1 MELRQLE
8 YFAAVARHRHFTRAA
23 EESYVTQS
31 ALSQQVRR
39 LEEEL
44 GLLLLRRTP
53 HGVEL
58 TPAGEELAAR
68 AEAILATVAEA
79 RAAMDGH
86 AGVERGVA
94 RIAAT
99 AADAPRLP
107 EALAAFHRSHPGIQI
122 ALRQGS
128 AAEAVDLLRRGAVD
142 VAVAGLR
149 DEHARAGSGLDAT
162 ALADE
167 PLRVIGAVDE
177 PLLERGS
184 LAIED
189 LRGAP
194 LILAERQTAL
204 RDVVV
209 AACVEAG
216 FSPVPLFEV
225 GDPAAVRFLAHAGL
239 GVAAVPASWLELPG
253 PEVGVASLAEPAPRH
268 RVALLLPADGA
279 TPAGR
284 MLAEHVRAALGG
296 ASPPPAG

>member
-8 YFAAVARHRHFTRAA
+8 YFAAVARHRHFRRAA
-23 EESYVTQS
+23 EEVYVTQS

-58 TPAGEELAAR
+58 TEAGADLAAR
-68 AEAILATVAEA
+68 AEAVLAQVAEA

-86 AGVERGVA
+86 AGAERGVA

-107 EALAAFHRSHPGIQI
+107 EALAAFHRAHPGLQV

-128 AAEAVDLLRRGAVD
+128 AAEVVDLLRRGAVD
-142 VAVAGLR
+142 LAVTGLR
-149 DEHARAGSGLDAT
+149 DDA
-162 ALADE
+162 AADLEVSVLAEE
-167 PLRVIGAVDE
+167 PLRLLV
-177 PLLERGS
+177 PLDDPLADRGTV
-184 LAIED
+184 AIED

-194 LILAERQTAL
+194 LILAERHTAL
-204 RDVVV
+204 RDAVGGAC
-209 AACVEAG
+209 AAAG

-225 GDPAAVRFLAHAGL
+225 GDPATVRFLVHAGL
-239 GVAAVPASWLELPG
+239 GVSAVPASWLDLPG
-253 PEVGVASLAEPAPRH
+253 PAVAVAELAPPVPTH
-268 RVALLLPADGA
+268 RVGLLALSGGT

-284 MLAEHVRAALGG
+284 LLAEHVRLALARG
-296 ASPPPAG
+296 

>member
-8 YFAAVARHRHFTRAA
+8 YFAAVARHRHFRRAA

-58 TPAGEELAAR
+58 TPAGRELAGR
-68 AEAILATVAEA
+68 AEAILADVAEA

-107 EALAAFHRSHPGIQI
+107 EALAAFHTAHPGIQI
-122 ALRQGS
+122 ALRHGS

-142 VAVAGLR
+142 LALTGLR
-149 DEHARAGSGLDAT
+149 EEHERDGSGLVAT
-162 ALADE
+162 TVSDE
-167 PLRVIGAVDE
+167 PLRVIGAVDD
-177 PLLERGS
+177 PLLRAGEV
-184 LAIED
+184 AVED

-194 LILAERQTAL
+194 FILAERQTAL
-204 RDVVV
+204 RDIVA

-225 GDPAAVRFLAHAGL
+225 GDPSAVRFLAHAGL
-239 GVAAVPASWLELPG
+239 GIALVPASWLDLAG
-253 PEVGVASLAEPAPRH
+253 PDVGVAALSEPAPRH
-268 RVALLLPADGA
+268 RVAVLALAGGP

-284 MLAEHVRAALGG
+284 MLAEHVRSAL
-296 ASPPPAG
+296 AQRDDQ